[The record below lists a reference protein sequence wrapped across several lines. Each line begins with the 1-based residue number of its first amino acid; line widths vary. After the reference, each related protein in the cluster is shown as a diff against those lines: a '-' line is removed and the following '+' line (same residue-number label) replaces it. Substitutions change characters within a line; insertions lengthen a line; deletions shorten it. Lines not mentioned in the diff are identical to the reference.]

1 MFEKYNKLVT
11 KSKGEF
17 GSGSDALSVALRDLQ
32 NYIGVGNSFL
42 DQLMNASMARLTEEL
57 SGLSEIG
64 RYYKALFEQVGQAA
78 QGQGENPVLDA
89 AYVSLRV
96 AKILLAC
103 QSCPSALTV
112 LTPLGCWPLTSLISW
127 LTDHHVAAM

>member
-78 QGQGENPVLDA
+78 QGQGEPSIGCCLCVTSGCKDTACLPIMSLGIDCLD
-89 AYVSLRV
+89 SPW
-96 AKILLAC
+96 LLAVDFIDFM
-103 QSCPSALTV
+103 A
-112 LTPLGCWPLTSLISW
+112 
-127 LTDHHVAAM
+127 H